1 MFSNSNDVAVA
12 TPVHTASAYDHSTG
26 TDGKSSYESKKQAS
40 SCRDPLFAVLFYANI
55 AVMVGLYAKFGFNPF
70 ANLGDDADNNNQNDN
85 EEVDIDTSAL
95 VYSALASGGFAALLS
110 FLAFIILLNI
120 PGILI
125 KTALIFNIVASAL
138 AAGIALVFGN
148 IVGAIIGLIF
158 FLIMCCYARAV
169 WSRIP
174 FATANL
180 VTACTAIKT
189 NCGVS
194 LFGYIFTILA
204 FAWTLLWS
212 IVVAGVQDELFT
224 CEEVQNADGD
234 MVNQCSNPA
243 YHWLFLLFVS
253 YFFTH
258 QVLQNCVHVTVVGV
272 VGTWW
277 FVPEEAASCC
287 SSSIFKSLT
296 RTLTSSFGS
305 ICFGSLLVAI
315 VQAIRQIVETA
326 RQNDDL
332 GPFLACCIDCIL
344 GCIES
349 LLEYFNK
356 WAFVYVGLY
365 GYGYCEA
372 GKNVMNLFRERG
384 WDAII
389 ADDLVGMA
397 LGLLS
402 LVVGLLTGACAVA
415 LEQGLDWFGEDWEYG
430 NGDIW
435 AFVIGLIVG
444 LVICSILL
452 VGTIASAVNA
462 VIVLFAEGP
471 AEFEKNYP
479 ELSSQMREAYLVAYP
494 GCL

>member
-1 MFSNSNDVAVA
+1 MLLFFHFQESHAVSLLYQLVPGTFCLGFLLLWDFHLISNA
-12 TPVHTASAYDHSTG
+12 
-26 TDGKSSYESKKQAS
+26 
-40 SCRDPLFAVLFYANI
+40 
-55 AVMVGLYAKFGFNPF
+55 
-70 ANLGDDADNNNQNDN
+70 
-85 EEVDIDTSAL
+85 
-95 VYSALASGGFAALLS
+95 S
-110 FLAFIILLNI
+110 FL
-120 PGILI
+120 
-125 KTALIFNIVASAL
+125 K
-138 AAGIALVFGN
+138 
-148 IVGAIIGLIF
+148 
-158 FLIMCCYARAV
+158 
-169 WSRIP
+169 
-174 FATANL
+174 
-180 VTACTAIKT
+180 
-189 NCGVS
+189 
-194 LFGYIFTILA
+194 
-204 FAWTLLWS
+204 
-212 IVVAGVQDELFT
+212 
-224 CEEVQNADGD
+224 
-234 MVNQCSNPA
+234 
-243 YHWLFLLFVS
+243 
-253 YFFTH
+253 YF
-258 QVLQNCVHVTVVGV
+258 
-272 VGTWW
+272 
-277 FVPEEAASCC
+277 
-287 SSSIFKSLT
+287 

-435 AFVIGLIVG
+435 AFV
-444 LVICSILL
+444 
-452 VGTIASAVNA
+452 
-462 VIVLFAEGP
+462 
-471 AEFEKNYP
+471 
-479 ELSSQMREAYLVAYP
+479 
-494 GCL
+494 